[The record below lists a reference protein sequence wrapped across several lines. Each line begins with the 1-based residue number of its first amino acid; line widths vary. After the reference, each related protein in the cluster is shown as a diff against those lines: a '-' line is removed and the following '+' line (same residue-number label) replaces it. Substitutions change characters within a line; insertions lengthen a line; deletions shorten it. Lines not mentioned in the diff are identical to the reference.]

1 MKRVKTQ
8 AELKSEEPKVAK
20 LYDLSLAAVP
30 NPGKMA
36 ELYLTPHHSAAID
49 LQARQFAEDRAR
61 WQKEH
66 QKKFRFVVYDIPMIK
81 NMCRYFYPSTVIVIA
96 RLQREVEK
104 FSTEFYT
111 RKPRV

>member
-1 MKRVKTQ
+1 MKRARTEE
-8 AELKSEEPKVAK
+8 ASLDSEEQRVPK

-66 QKKFRFVVYDIPMIK
+66 QKKFRLVVYDIPMIK
-81 NMCRYFYPSTVIVIA
+81 NMCRHFFPSTVVVIA
-96 RLQREVEK
+96 KFQKEIEKLSSEV
-104 FSTEFYT
+104 
-111 RKPRV
+111 